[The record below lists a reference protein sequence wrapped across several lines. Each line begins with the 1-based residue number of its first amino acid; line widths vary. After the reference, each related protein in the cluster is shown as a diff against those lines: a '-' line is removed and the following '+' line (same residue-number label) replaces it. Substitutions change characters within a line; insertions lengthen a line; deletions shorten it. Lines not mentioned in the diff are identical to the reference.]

1 MANLSISPT
10 QVLIRTDILFPGI
23 LAGSGKSVLWYG
35 SHCILKNGV
44 LIFLISST
52 IIEDVQ
58 VLGHAGLATLSYFYF
73 DFRDTAKQDVRSLL
87 SSILI
92 QLSNES
98 DLFTEILS
106 GLYSTHG
113 DGFRQP
119 TQGALTECLKNMLR
133 LPRQGALYV
142 IIDALDESPNTSG
155 LMSQRA
161 EVLGVIQELV
171 ELGLPHF
178 HICVTSRPEVDI
190 RDVLEPLTKH
200 VSLHDQAGQNQDI
213 VSYVSSVVLSHPKMR
228 KWREE
233 DKKLVIDTLTQ
244 RADGM
249 YVTVL
254 AIVYCYFSLTHNRSG
269 SVGSIAS

>member
-1 MANLSISPT
+1 MC
-10 QVLIRTDILFPGI
+10 
-23 LAGSGKSVLWYG
+23 
-35 SHCILKNGV
+35 SHCVLKNGV
-44 LIFLISST
+44 LISLTSST

-58 VLGHAGLATLSYFYF
+58 LLCHAGLATLAYFYF

-119 TQGALTECLKNMLR
+119 TQEALTECLKNMLR

-155 LMSQRA
+155 LMSRRA

-171 ELGLPHF
+171 ELGLPHC
-178 HICVTSRPEVDI
+178 HICVTSRPELDI
-190 RDVLEPLTKH
+190 RDVLESLTKH

-213 VSYVSSVVLSHPKMR
+213 VNYVSSVVLSHPKMR

-249 YVTVL
+249 YVAILV
-254 AIVYCYFSLTHNRSG
+254 IVYYYFPLIHNRSG